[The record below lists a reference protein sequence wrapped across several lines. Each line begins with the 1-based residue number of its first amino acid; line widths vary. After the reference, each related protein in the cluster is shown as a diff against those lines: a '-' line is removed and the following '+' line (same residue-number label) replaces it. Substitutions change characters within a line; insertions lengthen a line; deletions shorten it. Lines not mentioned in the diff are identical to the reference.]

1 MSLFKRFN
9 DYRGVLLVIR
19 FHIQS
24 ELTLFNRIQS
34 GKYLRVV
41 LDETP
46 HFDEDVDDFDT
57 DFNRRVT
64 AEDG

>member
-1 MSLFKRFN
+1 M
-9 DYRGVLLVIR
+9 VIR

-46 HFDEDVDDFDT
+46 HFDEGVDDFDT